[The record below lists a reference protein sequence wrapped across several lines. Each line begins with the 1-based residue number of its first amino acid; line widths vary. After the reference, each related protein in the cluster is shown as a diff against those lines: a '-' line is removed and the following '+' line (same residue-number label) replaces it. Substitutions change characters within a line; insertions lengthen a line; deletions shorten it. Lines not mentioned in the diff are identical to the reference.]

1 MKLIKILLLFPLI
14 ITLACSTLTLKP
26 TDFAWPVETVL
37 KINDD
42 GRVTEDRYAIEFNTK
57 GIFYE
62 EFNDSS
68 AYKNKGL
75 RILRNMNG
83 YYFITSEQF
92 KNVYVF
98 QADDGAL
105 VLKNKIPVSETGLE
119 TPALNQRE
127 PYVELINDGK
137 TLLLTNDGIYRTEK

>member
-42 GRVTEDRYAIEFNTK
+42 GRVTADRYAIEFDTK

-105 VLKNKIPVSETGLE
+105 VLENKIPVSETGLE
-119 TPALNQRE
+119 NPALNQRE